1 MSKAW
6 QYKHVREYL
15 ALLRRADQALAK
27 GCRIRLRWNGD
38 AMDVEEWRDERI
50 KALDK
55 RITLK
60 SGKPVGRKHSE
71 QYQIGLFRDCHRER
85 DAVRRI
91 RVYQFET
98 PEITRRYKHLLAVR
112 GEIT

>member
-60 SGKPVGRKHSE
+60 GGKSVGRKHSE
-71 QYQIGLFRDCHRER
+71 QYQIGLFPTVIAFGCIEENSGLSVRD
-85 DAVRRI
+85 
-91 RVYQFET
+91 T
-98 PEITRRYKHLLAVR
+98 
-112 GEIT
+112 